1 MKERK
6 GSASFAERR
15 LPEHSEGAVLTGR
28 GVQKLLERAGQRWV
42 LAQKVSVMLYQLLK
56 RSQ

>member
-1 MKERK
+1 MKERR
-6 GSASFAERR
+6 GSSSFAERR

-42 LAQKVSVMLYQLLK
+42 LAQKVSIM
-56 RSQ
+56 